1 MPCPLKTVNADDG
14 KLWTL
19 GLWALNSSP
28 LLSHLCRACQCSKV
42 LIIEFV
48 LIQSWI
54 YSLVF
59 FFFLRYSFDY
69 IFVCSCVSLWV
80 VPAGRG
86 QSLSDVV

>member
-59 FFFLRYSFDY
+59 FFFFE
-69 IFVCSCVSLWV
+69 I
-80 VPAGRG
+80 
-86 QSLSDVV
+86 